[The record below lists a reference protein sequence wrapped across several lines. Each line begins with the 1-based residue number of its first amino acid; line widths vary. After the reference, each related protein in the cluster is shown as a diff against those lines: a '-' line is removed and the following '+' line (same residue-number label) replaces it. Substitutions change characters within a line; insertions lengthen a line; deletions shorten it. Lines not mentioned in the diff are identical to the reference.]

1 MLGSLPAT
9 PGGTATPI
17 VNTSQAITA
26 ASTIAIASGVANQV
40 CPVTSAAAI
49 TLTSNPQ
56 LGTGIAGQRV
66 TIQNAGANTIT
77 FADGNGLSL
86 QGTLAIGSTQFATFV
101 NLGGFW
107 QLESTNGSPVWTPVT
122 FQNSFVNQAG
132 FQACEFTRFLN
143 VVSCRGNASRSVAY
157 SAGVVLFTL
166 PVGFRPPAW
175 LRFPLDEIA
184 MPGTANTLE
193 LSTAGTL
200 TYFSSGTPASQQ
212 ISINAVSFRV

>member
-1 MLGSLPAT
+1 MLGSVRAT
-9 PGGTATPI
+9 PGGNTTPI

-26 ASTIAIASGVANQV
+26 TSTIAIASGVANQI

-77 FADGNGLSL
+77 FTDGNGLSL

-107 QLESTNGSPVWTPVT
+107 QLESTNGSPTWIPVP
-122 FQNSFVNQAG
+122 FQNSFGNLAGNQNAEYTKWMNEIILRG
-132 FQACEFTRFLN
+132 VATRTGAWTQGLALF
-143 VVSCRGNASRSVAY
+143 
-157 SAGVVLFTL
+157 VL
-166 PVGFRPPAW
+166 PIGFRPQNKD
-175 LRFPLDEIA
+175 RFMTETFNLANAVIEVYNNGSSQLFIA
-184 MPGTANTLE
+184 GTAPGTQTVSLE
-193 LSTAGTL
+193 G
-200 TYFSSGTPASQQ
+200 
-212 ISINAVSFRV
+212 IRFRV